1 MSAEST
7 VVVPSTLIGFCQTVY
22 QKHGSEWPPAEEI
35 LADEFV
41 EYFQLEA
48 LFHSGRLDDLCNTLG
63 IHLRITDL
71 PEPLKGHNYRFEN
84 KREILISTRQVL
96 TREHTGLHE
105 LRELMEYEFCDL
117 GTPVCTKEDQEERA
131 ESFAILVRLE
141 AFGKEIPGMMGHV
154 SKIESKWPRR
164 AVYVLL
170 FLFVAVYCVGLI
182 LSPRIEEAMEEKRAR
197 RPNLPK

>member
-1 MSAEST
+1 MSAKPT
-7 VVVPSTLIGFCQTVY
+7 VIVPSTLIGFCQTAY
-22 QKHGSEWPPAEEI
+22 QKHSSEWPPTEEI

-48 LFHSGRLDDLCNTLG
+48 LFYLEKLNELCNTLG
-63 IHLRITDL
+63 IQLRVTDL
-71 PEPLKGHNYRFEN
+71 PEPLKGHNYRFED

-131 ESFAILVRLE
+131 ESFAISVRMY
-141 AFGKEIPGMMGHV
+141 AFGKEIPGMMDHV
-154 SKIESKWPRR
+154 DKIESKWPRR

-170 FLFVAVYCVGLI
+170 FVFVAFYFAGLI
-182 LSPRIEEAMEEKRAR
+182 LSPKLEEAMEEKRTR